1 MFEKTEEQYLQL
13 QRKKQTTFENKQKF
27 ENTIKE
33 LDDLKNKEI
42 SSTYLKVNQ
51 YFNDI
56 FSTLLPNVKAKLE
69 PPEGKTVH
77 EGLELKVAFNGHWKE
92 SLTELSGG
100 QRSLLALSLILALLK
115 YHPAP
120 LYILDEI
127 DSALDLSHTQN
138 IGLMIRKYFKN
149 SQFIIVSLKEGLF
162 QNANVLFKVSFVDSR
177 STVKRF

>member
-1 MFEKTEEQYLQL
+1 M
-13 QRKKQTTFENKQKF
+13 ENKQKF
-27 ENTIKE
+27 EDTIAE
-33 LDDLKNKEI
+33 LDELKNKEVA
-42 SSTYLKVNQ
+42 STYKKVNK
-51 YFNDI
+51 YCDDI
-56 FSTLLPNVKAKLE
+56 FSTLLPNANAKLE
-69 PPEGKTVH
+69 PPKGKTVL
-77 EGLELKVAFNGHWKE
+77 EGLELKVGFSGAWKE

-138 IGLMIRKYFKN
+138 IGLMIRKYFQN
-149 SQFIIVSLKEGLF
+149 SQFLIVSLKEGLF

-177 STVKRF
+177 STVKRFQVRKNEND